1 MHGSGVLAVWNDCA
15 TGSEETYE
23 SWYQTEHL
31 PERLGVP
38 GFKRGRRYQALEG
51 SPEYFTWYEVE
62 SPSVLRSA
70 EYINCLSNPTPWT
83 KQIMSDVF
91 LNASRTVC
99 KRHIIAGELFGS
111 TAMTVRLE
119 ADASDQDIQE
129 TLKATYDP
137 ARVARIEKWSAD
149 EKPGDEAKAEEQIRG
164 PDEKIKICFIL
175 ETIREED
182 ARIIAAELL
191 KQSIRAEIGIYKLL
205 CEYPKLL

>member
-31 PERLGVP
+31 PERLGVH

-83 KQIMSDVF
+83 TQIMSGVL

-111 TAMTVRLE
+111 TAMTIRLE

-182 ARIIAAELL
+182 ARIIATELL
-191 KQSIRAEIGIYKLL
+191 KQSISAEIGIYKLL

>member
-83 KQIMSDVF
+83 KQIMSGVF

-111 TAMTVRLE
+111 IAMTIRLE

-182 ARIIAAELL
+182 ARIFVADLL
-191 KQSIRAEIGIYKLL
+191 KQSIRADIGIYKLL

>member
-83 KQIMSDVF
+83 TQIMSGVF

-111 TAMTVRLE
+111 IAMTIRLE

-182 ARIIAAELL
+182 ARICAAELL
-191 KQSIRAEIGIYKLL
+191 KKSIRAEIGIYKLL